1 MKKNGFY
8 FLVILILLLL
18 FIGEIALLYY
28 YSQKPWYDRLGFV
41 LQIIGFYGVGLGFIQ
56 KTEAL
61 KNFAGL
67 DEINSPDPVRFLRGN
82 FIFLAQFFL
91 IASIGFDSKRSASSS
106 MALGCFGQ
114 IMLLVLFPFLFLYAL
129 VHLLLICPPAYFA
142 YLITNAIVE
151 SIAGASGDMV
161 MESTEND
168 GKTVSV
174 NLRDVIRSNRAA
186 AVSFLIGIPATVL
199 GLVAKGIGMFLG

>member
-8 FLVILILLLL
+8 FLVTLILLVL
-18 FIGEIALLYY
+18 FIGEIALLYF

-56 KTEAL
+56 RTEAL

-67 DEINSPDPVRFLRGN
+67 DEINSPDPVRFIRGN
-82 FIFLAQFFL
+82 FIFLSQFFL
-91 IASIGFDSKRSASSS
+91 IASIGFDSKRSSSSS
-106 MALGCFGQ
+106 MALGCLGRVL
-114 IMLLVLFPFLFLYAL
+114 LLVLSPFLFLYAL

-151 SIAGASGDMV
+151 SITGASGDIV
-161 MESTEND
+161 MESTEAD
-168 GKTVSV
+168 GKIESIKMKE
-174 NLRDVIRSNRAA
+174 VITSNRAA
-186 AVSFLIGIPATVL
+186 AISFLIGIPATIL
-199 GLVAKGIGMFLG
+199 SLITKGFGMFLG